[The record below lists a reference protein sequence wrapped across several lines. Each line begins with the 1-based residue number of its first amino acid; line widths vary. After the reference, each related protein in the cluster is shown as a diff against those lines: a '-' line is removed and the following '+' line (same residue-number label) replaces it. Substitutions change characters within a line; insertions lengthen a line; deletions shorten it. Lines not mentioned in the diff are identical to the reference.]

1 MAIAVILIPRL
12 SKEEDQ
18 PNAVDTMSEM
28 GIMSSPLTDDNVD
41 EQERQLRLALV
52 SKICDEDAEGFIPHE
67 VCWDGNQDN
76 DQLLGLALADQE
88 IVGVLFFGACSPLES
103 VTCEVDYIN
112 LEDEHVYVRTRLP
125 YNETMNRFAL
135 LDTAMRNNH
144 HDYNIFTKTF
154 TGETRLALAQWA
166 EMSRGLMSPRL
177 AKRSLRQAWEN
188 VPSELREGALQPS
201 LETLLSTWNEH
212 NLTY

>member
-1 MAIAVILIPRL
+1 MDFLYKPTTLIALFLMAIAVILIPRL

-88 IVGVLFFGACSPLES
+88 IVGVLFFGACSPGTNTTSPTSEQ
-103 VTCEVDYIN
+103 
-112 LEDEHVYVRTRLP
+112 LP
-125 YNETMNRFAL
+125 TFAPIP
-135 LDTAMRNNH
+135 H
-144 HDYNIFTKTF
+144 
-154 TGETRLALAQWA
+154 
-166 EMSRGLMSPRL
+166 
-177 AKRSLRQAWEN
+177 SL
-188 VPSELREGALQPS
+188 
-201 LETLLSTWNEH
+201 
-212 NLTY
+212 